1 MRVLKKHT
9 EKGMRDA
16 AIKNG
21 TKGRSITSGA
31 IGWSNK
37 FSEEILDTFYL
48 FIEESMPPLGGRGTR
63 INSDIVKDS
72 YAKFK
77 LALLEAL
84 KNLEWNDLGE
94 EE

>member
-1 MRVLKKHT
+1 MKVLKKHT
-9 EKGMRDA
+9 EKAMRDA
-16 AIKNG
+16 SLKNG
-21 TKGRSITSGA
+21 TKGRSITSEA
-31 IGWSNK
+31 IGWANR
-37 FSEEILDTFYL
+37 FSGEILDTFYL

-63 INSDIVKDS
+63 INSDIVKDC

-84 KNLEWNDLGE
+84 KNLEWNELGE